1 MNNARIAGRLL
12 VLTCLM
18 HPTRLLMLLSRGMF
32 SLPSLPPRNAA
43 EEERYEKWP
52 SVRHRSGCRPS
63 TVIVTWLIKL
73 QISRSVCKNSNFLPT
88 LYTAESVKRLV
99 MVNFRWDH
107 HHIVDYKPDMKF
119 VRPPAEKYQ
128 DNYFNIMHC
137 GELIIK
143 CLEVTQVKVGFH

>member
-1 MNNARIAGRLL
+1 MNNARIAGR
-12 VLTCLM
+12 CR
-18 HPTRLLMLLSRGMF
+18 HWPAWCSRPGCWC
-32 SLPSLPPRNAA
+32 SWAGECSPCRRCPRGTPRRRRGSWSGRGCATAPAAARPPSSSP
-43 EEERYEKWP
+43 
-52 SVRHRSGCRPS
+52 V
-63 TVIVTWLIKL
+63 IKL